1 MKKIFFFLLLFVCFT
16 SYAQTVTVTDQSN
29 LQPIVALSIYN
40 AQFFISTNQ
49 NGEAD
54 ISNFKGSDSIK
65 FEHVSYFSAVF
76 SYKELSEKGFKISLS
91 QKEYSIEEIV
101 ISASK
106 FEDKRKD
113 VAQSIQVLKAKDLAF
128 INQQTTADVM
138 QNSGN
143 VMVQKS
149 QGGGGSPI
157 IRGFETNK
165 VLMVIDGVRM
175 NNAIYRGGHLQNII
189 TIDNSM
195 LDKVEIVFGPGSVI
209 YGSDALGGVMHFY
222 SRNPILSDTGT
233 QLKVNAFARYATVNQ
248 ENTGHID
255 FNVGKKRFASLT
267 SITFSNFNDLRQGNI
282 RNPFYGSL
290 GARNFYVEKI
300 NGKDSMMVNSDPNV
314 QVGSGY
320 SQYDILQKF
329 LFKQSANVKH
339 ILNLQYSTSSN
350 IPRYDRLTQT
360 SGNNPKFGDWYY
372 GPQERLFASYSLNL
386 INGNTIYNN
395 ARIIV
400 AYQNIEESRNDR
412 RFQKTTLNHR
422 IEQLDIISL
431 NADFDKKIK
440 KNEMRF
446 GVEAVYN
453 KVNSTAN
460 AENIVTGVSTPLD
473 TRYPD
478 GGSTMQSIAG
488 YFSHTLE
495 LSKKFIINDG
505 IRISNVRLTSLF
517 NDTTFF
523 PFPFNSV
530 TQNNTALNGNLGFVA
545 MHGKGWRMT
554 LIGASGFRAPN
565 VDDLSKVFE
574 STTGNVIV
582 PNPDL
587 KPEFTYNLDLGIS
600 KTFQEKIILGGN
612 AFYTLYKNA
621 ITTKPGK
628 FNGLDSVMYDGQMSA
643 VSMNV
648 NANEAYL
655 YGVSLYFNA
664 DITKQFSIVSTVN
677 YTYGRIKTDS
687 PDYPLDHIP
696 PVFGKTS
703 FILKQ
708 KKFRGELFLMYSG
721 WKRLNDYNMYGED
734 NFFGNATAQGMPAW
748 LTFNARA
755 AYQVQKNLQIQMAL
769 ENIFDVNYRVFASNI
784 SAPGRNFVLTLRGNF

>member
-1 MKKIFFFLLLFVCFT
+1 M
-16 SYAQTVTVTDQSN
+16 
-29 LQPIVALSIYN
+29 
-40 AQFFISTNQ
+40 
-49 NGEAD
+49 
-54 ISNFKGSDSIK
+54 
-65 FEHVSYFSAVF
+65 
-76 SYKELSEKGFKISLS
+76 
-91 QKEYSIEEIV
+91 
-101 ISASK
+101 
-106 FEDKRKD
+106 
-113 VAQSIQVLKAKDLAF
+113 
-128 INQQTTADVM
+128 NQQTTADVM

-143 VMVQKS
+143 VFVQKS

-222 SRNPILSDTGT
+222 SKNPLLADTGT
-233 QLKVNAFARYATVNQ
+233 LVKANAFARYATAND
-248 ENTGHID
+248 ENTIHAD
-255 FNVGKKRFASLT
+255 VSVGGNKFASLSSFT
-267 SITFSNFNDLRQGNI
+267 YSKFGDLRQGNI

-290 GARNFYVEKI
+290 GARNFYVQKF
-300 NGKDSMMVNSDPNV
+300 NGKDSMLVNADPNV

-320 SQYDILQKF
+320 SQYDILQKL
-329 LFKQSANVKH
+329 LFKQNDKISH
-339 ILNLQYSTSSN
+339 LINLQYSTSSD

-360 SGNNPKFGDWYY
+360 SGGKPKFGEWYY
-372 GPQERLFASYSLNL
+372 GPQERLFASYTLQ
-386 INGNTIYNN
+386 INKGKTFYNN

-412 RFQKTTLNHR
+412 RFQKTTLNSR
-422 IEQLDIISL
+422 IEQLDIVSI

-440 KNEMRF
+440 RNEMRF
-446 GVEAVYN
+446 GVEGVYN
-453 KVNSTAN
+453 KVNSSAS
-460 AENIVTGVSTPLD
+460 AKNISTNVATPID

-478 GGSTMQSIAG
+478 GGSTMQSLAA
-488 YFSHTLE
+488 YFSHTFE
-495 LSKKFIINDG
+495 ANKKLIINDG
-505 IRISNVRLTSLF
+505 IRLSNVILHSQF

-523 PFPFNSV
+523 PFPFKSV
-530 TQNNTALNGNLGFVA
+530 TQNNTALNGNIGIVA
-545 MHGKGWRMT
+545 MPFKGWRFT
-554 LIGASGFRAPN
+554 LVGATGFRAPN

-574 STTGNVIV
+574 STAGKVIV
-582 PNPDL
+582 PNPNL
-587 KPEFTYNLDLGIS
+587 KPEFTYNLDLGIA
-600 KTFQEKIILGGN
+600 KTFQEKITLGVN

-628 FNGLDSVMYDGQMSA
+628 FNGSDSVMYDGQMSA

-655 YGVSLYFNA
+655 YGASAYLNA
-664 DITKQFSIVSTVN
+664 DITKHFSIVSTLN
-677 YTYGRIKTDS
+677 YTFARIKTDTV
-687 PDYPLDHIP
+687 DYPLDHIP

-708 KKFRGELFLMYSG
+708 KKLRAELFLMYSG
-721 WKRLNDYNMYGED
+721 WKHLSEYNMLGED
-734 NFFGNATAQGMPAW
+734 NFVDNATAQGMPAW
-748 LTFNARA
+748 VTFNIRT
-755 AYQVQKNLQIQMAL
+755 AYQIQKNIQIQLAL

-784 SAPGRNFVLTLRGNF
+784 SAPGRNFVVTLRGNF